1 MIPQKSKKGKMKIPE
16 VNISVKKF
24 DRFMEPV
31 EIYEKLYRQEKY
43 SFLYESLEKSETSG
57 RFSIMGGKP
66 FLIFFSSGANV
77 TVKGEKI
84 IRFRA
89 NPYEVLRELVKSGK
103 HNFSFP
109 IFSGGAVGFISY
121 DSIRLFEGIP
131 DSNPETTGF
140 PDMFFIF
147 PSEVFVIDHLERNM
161 YLVQYYE
168 TSPGDRLR
176 EIEHLLSKPSSGEI
190 YGKVKMGNARALT
203 TKKKF
208 VEMVEKAREYILS
221 GDIFQVVLSQRFEFE
236 ISSEPYLLFKRMRI
250 TNPAPYMYYQKFGR
264 FHVLGSSPETLVKLK
279 GDTAITKPIAGTR
292 KRGKNPEE
300 DKRLEEELITNE
312 KERAEHIMLVDLARN
327 DLGKVCKPGTVVPDE
342 LMVVGK
348 YSEVMHIVSTI
359 NGKLSAEEDA
369 FSLFAACFP
378 AGTVSG
384 APKIRAMEIIDELE
398 EVKRGVYAGAIG
410 YFDFTGDMDFC
421 IAIRTIFIN
430 HNRAY
435 LQAGAGIVADSD
447 PEFEYQETLNKL
459 SALFRACKGEVK

>member
-1 MIPQKSKKGKMKIPE
+1 MKVPE
-16 VNISVKKF
+16 LNISVKKF
-24 DRFMEPV
+24 DRFIEPV
-31 EIYEKLYRQEKY
+31 EIYEKLYRRDKY

-57 RFSIMGGKP
+57 RFTILGGKP
-66 FLIFFSSGANV
+66 FLIFFSYGKDV
-77 TVKGEKI
+77 TAKGRETM
-84 IRFRA
+84 RFRA

-121 DSIRLFEGIP
+121 DSVRFFEDIP

-147 PSEVFVIDHLERNM
+147 PSEIFVIDHLEGNM
-161 YLVQYYE
+161 YLIQYYE
-168 TSPGDRLR
+168 TSSIDRQR
-176 EIEHLLSKPSSGEI
+176 EIENLLFQSSSERIRYEI
-190 YGKVKMGNARALT
+190 KIDNVRGSV
-203 TKKKF
+203 TKEKF
-208 VEMVEKAREYILS
+208 MEMVRKAREYILA

-236 ISSEPYLLFKRMRI
+236 ISNDPYLLFKRMRI

-279 GDTAITKPIAGTR
+279 GDTAITRPIAGTR
-292 KRGKNPEE
+292 RRGKTPEE
-300 DKRLEEELITNE
+300 DKRLEQELITNE

-327 DLGKVCKPGTVVPDE
+327 DLGKVCEPGTIVPEE
-342 LMVVGK
+342 LMVVRR
-348 YSEVMHIVSTI
+348 YSEVMHIVSTVK
-359 NGKLSAEEDA
+359 GKLSPKEDA

-398 EVKRGVYAGAIG
+398 EVKRSVYAGAIG

-421 IAIRTIFIN
+421 IAIRSIFIKDN
-430 HNRAY
+430 HAY

-459 SALFRACKGEVK
+459 SALFKACNGDIG